1 MDSERRE
8 LISLIVARG
17 LTRKFGDFTAV
28 DHIDLSVRPGE
39 IYGFLGPNGAGK
51 TTTIKMLTGV
61 LKPTEGEVEILGMKM
76 STHEIEIKKSIGVIP
91 DEPKIYSHLTGKE
104 FLDFIIEIYDLK
116 EEEIDKRIAE
126 LCEAFKVDYLGKR
139 VGEMS
144 HGMKQKLMLVSV
156 FMRKPKVIFLDE
168 PTVGLDAKS
177 ARILKLLLRK
187 YADEGAAI
195 FLTTHILEI
204 AEKMCDRIGIINK
217 GRLIA
222 EGTMEE
228 LRKLAGQKEASLED
242 LFLQLT
248 AEGEEIEEIIKEL

>member
-126 LCEAFKVDYLGKR
+126 LCEAFKVDYLGK
-139 VGEMS
+139 E
-144 HGMKQKLMLVSV
+144 
-156 FMRKPKVIFLDE
+156 
-168 PTVGLDAKS
+168 
-177 ARILKLLLRK
+177 
-187 YADEGAAI
+187 
-195 FLTTHILEI
+195 
-204 AEKMCDRIGIINK
+204 
-217 GRLIA
+217 
-222 EGTMEE
+222 
-228 LRKLAGQKEASLED
+228 
-242 LFLQLT
+242 
-248 AEGEEIEEIIKEL
+248 

>member
-1 MDSERRE
+1 
-8 LISLIVARG
+8 
-17 LTRKFGDFTAV
+17 
-28 DHIDLSVRPGE
+28 
-39 IYGFLGPNGAGK
+39 
-51 TTTIKMLTGV
+51 
-61 LKPTEGEVEILGMKM
+61 
-76 STHEIEIKKSIGVIP
+76 
-91 DEPKIYSHLTGKE
+91 
-104 FLDFIIEIYDLK
+104 
-116 EEEIDKRIAE
+116 
-126 LCEAFKVDYLGKR
+126 
-139 VGEMS
+139 
-144 HGMKQKLMLVSV
+144 MKQKLMLVSV
-156 FMRKPKVIFLDE
+156 FMRRPRVIFLDE

-204 AEKMCDRIGIINK
+204 AEKMCDRIGIINT

-248 AEGEEIEEIIKEL
+248 AEGEEIEELMKEL

>member
-1 MDSERRE
+1 M
-8 LISLIVARG
+8 IIAKG
-17 LTRKFGDFTAV
+17 LTRRFGDFVAV
-28 DHIDLSVRPGE
+28 DHIDLTVRPGE

-51 TTTIKMLTGV
+51 TTTIRMLTGV
-61 LKPTEGEVEILGMKM
+61 LKPTEGEIELLGMNM
-76 STHEIEIKKSIGVIP
+76 RSHEIEIKKSIGVVP
-91 DEPKIYSHLTGKE
+91 DEPKIYTHLTGKE
-104 FLDFIIEIYDLK
+104 FLDFIMEIYGLNR
-116 EEEIDKRIAE
+116 EETSRRIAE

-139 VGEMS
+139 VGELS

-156 FMRKPKVIFLDE
+156 FMRKPRVIFLDE

-177 ARILKLLLRK
+177 AKILKLLLRK
-187 YADEGAAI
+187 YADEGVTI

-217 GRLIA
+217 GKLIA

-228 LRKLAGQKEASLED
+228 LRKLAGQEKASLED

-248 AEGEEIEEIIKEL
+248 AENEEIEEIIKEL